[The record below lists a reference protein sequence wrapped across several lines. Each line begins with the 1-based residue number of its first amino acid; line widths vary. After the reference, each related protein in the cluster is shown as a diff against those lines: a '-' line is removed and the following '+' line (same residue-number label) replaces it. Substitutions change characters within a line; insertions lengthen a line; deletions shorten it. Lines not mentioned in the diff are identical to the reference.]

1 MIRRLRPTTARL
13 ALALLL
19 LIASTTST
27 GCYGHFKLVNSVRD
41 FNEGVGPNR
50 VLRSLI
56 MWGMVIIPIYEVAWL
71 GDVLIFN
78 VVEFFNAG
86 PTGTVAGSAERRQTL
101 PDGTEVRVARVAPD
115 TVRIRRTDT
124 AGRQET
130 VDIVK
135 VGDHAGYVRRADGA
149 DTGGKIIASVEELS
163 DGRLIETPPA
173 LWSP

>member
-1 MIRRLRPTTARL
+1 MIRRPRLTTARL

-19 LIASTTST
+19 ITSTTST
-27 GCYGHFKLVNSVRD
+27 GCYGHFKLVNAVRD

-86 PTGTVAGSAERRQTL
+86 PTGTVAGAVEKRRTL
-101 PDGTEVRVARVAPD
+101 PDGTEVQVARVAPD
-115 TVRIRRTDT
+115 TVRIRRTDA

-135 VGDHAGYVRRADGA
+135 VGEHAGYVRRADGA
-149 DTGGKIIASVEELS
+149 GTRIVASVEELP
-163 DGRLIETPPA
+163 DGRLIETPTTLGAP
-173 LWSP
+173 SP